1 MSPRLAAALSRG
13 AQAVHGISEIWESRM
28 MKLSL
33 AAAFALAAAAAPAW
47 AQVSVS
53 QPWVRGTVQGQKAT
67 GAFMELRSAEGA
79 ALVGAESPV
88 AGVVEIHEMR
98 MEGNVMRMR
107 AIPKLDLP
115 PGQAVELKPGGYH
128 VMLMDLKQPMKKGDT
143 VPIKLKVQ
151 GKDGKLQEIEVK
163 AEVRDL
169 GAAPAPKGGAM
180 KH

>member
-1 MSPRLAAALSRG
+1 MKTAWFVALALGLAAS
-13 AQAVHGISEIWESRM
+13 AQ
-28 MKLSL
+28 
-33 AAAFALAAAAAPAW
+33 

-53 QPWVRGTVQGQKAT
+53 GAWARGTVEGQRAT
-67 GAFMELRSAEGA
+67 GAFMQLRSADGA

-107 AIPKLDLP
+107 AVPKLELP
-115 PGQAVELKPGGYH
+115 AGRAVDLKPGGYH
-128 VMLMDLKQPMKKGDT
+128 IMLMNLKAPLRKGES
-143 VPIKLKVQ
+143 VPIKLKFQ
-151 GKDGKLQEIEVK
+151 GKDGKPQEVEVK

-169 GAAPAPKGGAM
+169 TASGGGQM

>member
-1 MSPRLAAALSRG
+1 MKKAWLVALGIGLAAS
-13 AQAVHGISEIWESRM
+13 AQ
-28 MKLSL
+28 
-33 AAAFALAAAAAPAW
+33 

-53 QPWVRGTVQGQKAT
+53 GAWARGTVEGQRAT
-67 GAFMELRSAEGA
+67 GAFMQLRSADGA

-107 AIPKLDLP
+107 AVPKLELP
-115 PGQAVELKPGGYH
+115 AGQAVDLKPGGYH
-128 VMLMDLKQPMKKGDT
+128 IMLMNLKAPLRKGES
-143 VPIKLKVQ
+143 VPIKLKFQ
-151 GKDGKLQEIEVK
+151 GKDGKPQEVEVK

-169 GAAPAPKGGAM
+169 TASGGGQM